1 MAAKEPS
8 SFVSKLFDSKI
19 VVLGG
24 AIIVVLFGVAVT
36 KELLRR
42 YEINKEIT
50 ALEQEAAELDSRQK
64 ELSGL
69 IEYFQSDAFKER
81 EARERLGL
89 QREGESVVV
98 LPNIEN
104 GELGTVA
111 GDRTSVAESG
121 NRSNM
126 QKWWNY
132 FFRES
137 RRS

>member
-1 MAAKEPS
+1 MPNSEK
-8 SFVSKLFDSKI
+8 VSLLNKLFDSKL

-50 ALEQEAAELDSRQK
+50 ALEQQAAELESRQQ

-98 LPNIEN
+98 LPNIESTQT
-104 GELGTVA
+104 GTIA
-111 GDRTSVAESG
+111 GDRTIVSEQK
-121 NRSNM
+121 NQSNM
-126 QKWWNY
+126 RKWWDY

-137 RRS
+137 QS